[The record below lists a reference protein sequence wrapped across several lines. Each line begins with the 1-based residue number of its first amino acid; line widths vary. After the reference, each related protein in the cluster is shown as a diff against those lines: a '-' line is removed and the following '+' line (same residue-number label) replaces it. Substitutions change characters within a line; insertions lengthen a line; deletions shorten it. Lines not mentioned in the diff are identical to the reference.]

1 MSDPP
6 LTVAGCEERLQA
18 EFPALRLVYTAVDA
32 VSGRSPEP
40 VHDRLRTMSNRITGA
55 VAVQLRQEPV
65 PWAYRVFFRQVGID
79 PDERRPPV
87 EQIVLDRLQAGG
99 FRSRNLLD
107 DAITIATVETGVP
120 IVAFDAE
127 RVEQPLELRLS
138 YDGELLGE
146 AGRPLSA
153 SQIVIADRRRAVA
166 VLFADMDPACGVT
179 PQTSRMLLCAVQV
192 AGVPDISVE
201 EALWVATEIV
211 TGAA

>member
-1 MSDPP
+1 MSDPA
-6 LTVAGCEERLQA
+6 LTVASCEERLQA
-18 EFPALRLVYTAVDA
+18 EFPALRLVYTAVDG
-32 VSGRSPEP
+32 VSGRSPEA

-79 PDERRPPV
+79 PDERRTPV
-87 EQIVLDRLQAGG
+87 EQLILDRLQAGG

-120 IVAFDAE
+120 VVAFDAE
-127 RVEQPLELRLS
+127 RVYEPLELRLS

-153 SQIVIADRRRAVA
+153 SQIVVADQRQAVA

-179 PQTSRMLLCAVQV
+179 PQTQRMLLCAIQV
-192 AGVPDISVE
+192 AGVPDIAVE
-201 EALWVATEIV
+201 EALWVAAEIV

>member
-6 LTVAGCEERLQA
+6 LTVAGCVERLQA

-79 PDERRPPV
+79 PDERRTPV

-153 SQIVIADRRRAVA
+153 SQIVIADRRQAVA
-166 VLFADMDPACGVT
+166 VLFADMDSACGVT